1 MVWVPESEKLFDK
14 GVVKGDLSGQQRQ
27 SPVIP
32 DEHVLQNLPEYH
44 SSKTSERWP
53 SCAFLNVVRQR
64 HIGLPREREPDP

>member
-32 DEHVLQNLPEYH
+32 GEHVLQNLPEYH
-44 SSKTSERWP
+44 LKNERKM
-53 SCAFLNVVRQR
+53 AILR
-64 HIGLPREREPDP
+64 ILERRATASHRAAT